1 MMKVE
6 RFLQHS
12 AFHLDSKRGKT
23 VAKKSMV
30 VKNNKK
36 FEKSEKFRKVR
47 KELRK
52 LIKNPNTAPEARYE
66 AQVKLGSLP
75 KMSLEIRVK
84 NRCKIT
90 GRPRG
95 YLRKFQM
102 SRIAFRENASRGL
115 LPGVIK
121 ASW

>member
-1 MMKVE
+1 
-6 RFLQHS
+6 
-12 AFHLDSKRGKT
+12 
-23 VAKKSMV
+23 MV

-52 LIKNPNTAPEARYE
+52 IIKNPNTPPEARYE
-66 AQVKLGSLP
+66 AQVKLGGLP
-75 KMSLEIRVK
+75 KMSLETRVK
-84 NRCKIT
+84 NRCKIS